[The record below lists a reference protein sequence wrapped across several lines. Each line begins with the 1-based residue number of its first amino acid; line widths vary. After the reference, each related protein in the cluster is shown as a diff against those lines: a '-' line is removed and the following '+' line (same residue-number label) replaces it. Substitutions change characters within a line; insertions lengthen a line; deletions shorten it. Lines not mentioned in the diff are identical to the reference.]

1 MPKVK
6 HNSEESS
13 TSPNIEISFD
23 SEQCVK
29 CNELV
34 TAEFLE
40 CIWCERWQHSRC
52 IKISPEKF
60 SNLHDL
66 PINIAFFVASV

>member
-1 MPKVK
+1 VHKPCFTQLFRKYCLSSIKWNDIEVDMPKVK

-40 CIWCERWQHSRC
+40 CI
-52 IKISPEKF
+52 
-60 SNLHDL
+60 
-66 PINIAFFVASV
+66 